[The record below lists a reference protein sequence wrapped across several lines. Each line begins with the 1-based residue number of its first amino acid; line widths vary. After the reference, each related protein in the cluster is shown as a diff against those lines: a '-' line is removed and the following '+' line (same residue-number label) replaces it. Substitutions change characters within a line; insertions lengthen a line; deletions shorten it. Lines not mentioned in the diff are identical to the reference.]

1 MLPHALKN
9 KVYFKLA
16 IPSPKCQCVLLCNI
30 YNQLRAIK
38 TFYFNELFMAY
49 KWKIHF
55 GPVNTV
61 QYTVIY
67 ELKNNKNKTP
77 ASEFRMSKIMFFHR
91 KKVKQ

>member
-1 MLPHALKN
+1 
-9 KVYFKLA
+9 
-16 IPSPKCQCVLLCNI
+16 
-30 YNQLRAIK
+30 
-38 TFYFNELFMAY
+38 MAY

-77 ASEFRMSKIMFFHR
+77 ASEFWMSKIMFFHR
-91 KKVKQ
+91 KKSEAINMGLALYVDYSVQMHTA